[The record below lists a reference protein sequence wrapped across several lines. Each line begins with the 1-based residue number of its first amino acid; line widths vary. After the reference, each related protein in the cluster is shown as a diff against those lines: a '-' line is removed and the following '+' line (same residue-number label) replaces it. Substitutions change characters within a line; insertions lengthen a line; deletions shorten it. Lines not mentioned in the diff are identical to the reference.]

1 MPIYHNANPDQM
13 TFELGGERY
22 KLPSGA
28 ECEIPR
34 NLEYCVAARGL
45 ALTKGRAPS
54 ADAPVVEPTPEVPA
68 RVVLPPGVE
77 VGPRR
82 DGDDEDD
89 AEVAEGDDSAEAHEG
104 AAAVDAAVSE
114 LAAAGVTVPGA
125 QPQGRRG
132 RR

>member
-68 RVVLPPGVE
+68 RVVLPPGVGTYRVLSALNHDLQDYPE
-77 VGPRR
+77 GSEITLTVDQAAPLLGHTVEHKNAPA
-82 DGDDEDD
+82 DD
-89 AEVAEGDDSAEAHEG
+89 A
-104 AAAVDAAVSE
+104 
-114 LAAAGVTVPGA
+114 
-125 QPQGRRG
+125 
-132 RR
+132 